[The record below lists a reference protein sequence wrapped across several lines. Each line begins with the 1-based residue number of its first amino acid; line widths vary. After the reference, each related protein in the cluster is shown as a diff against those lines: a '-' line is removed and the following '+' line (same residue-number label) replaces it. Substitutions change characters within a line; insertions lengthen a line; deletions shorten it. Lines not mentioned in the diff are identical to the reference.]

1 METPGGGAAGPADR
15 AMRIDV
21 VTLFPAMVAE
31 AAKVGITGRA
41 AGRGLWSLRCWNPR
55 TRRQLVAARGAPSS
69 C

>member
-21 VTLFPAMVAE
+21 VTLFPAMVGE

-41 AGRGLWSLRCWNPR
+41 GTRATSRPTRTARWTTGRMAAGRGW
-55 TRRQLVAARGAPSS
+55 
-69 C
+69 